1 MDSSDPTV
9 PLAMKLKYFIKRLLK
24 SGLIA
29 GVLTFALGFA
39 NVFEQANP
47 PIVLTLFAPYG
58 QDLLAV
64 GVIMAAISGAA
75 RSTTANLVRVSSRI
89 FQASESHIRPTR
101 QMPVACCVR
110 LSGATTPFS
119 SWSTSIYT
127 DRPTT
132 RAPIPVPSIW
142 CHSADPHSIGL
153 GTTS

>member
-1 MDSSDPTV
+1 MRPGTIMDSSDPTV

-24 SGLIA
+24 AGLIA

-75 RSTTANLVRVSSRI
+75 LLVMRR
-89 FQASESHIRPTR
+89 FP
-101 QMPVACCVR
+101 
-110 LSGATTPFS
+110 
-119 SWSTSIYT
+119 
-127 DRPTT
+127 
-132 RAPIPVPSIW
+132 
-142 CHSADPHSIGL
+142 
-153 GTTS
+153 

>member
-1 MDSSDPTV
+1 MRPRTITDSSDLTV

-24 SGLIA
+24 AGLIA

-75 RSTTANLVRVSSRI
+75 LLVMRR
-89 FQASESHIRPTR
+89 FP
-101 QMPVACCVR
+101 
-110 LSGATTPFS
+110 
-119 SWSTSIYT
+119 
-127 DRPTT
+127 
-132 RAPIPVPSIW
+132 
-142 CHSADPHSIGL
+142 
-153 GTTS
+153 